1 MIKQIMPLSL
11 IVALRFF
18 GLFIVLPVLSIY
30 ALQMKGATAFLAGL
44 VVGGYALTQALFQI
58 PFGLMSDKIGRKKT
72 LLIGLLIFIA
82 GSVIAAMSDN
92 IYMLLLGRFLQG
104 AGAIGSVVSAMI
116 ADLVKEEE
124 RAHAMAIMGGT
135 IALSFA
141 AAMIIAPIVGGHWG
155 IDKLFWLT
163 AILSVMAIGIL
174 FTAVPQ
180 PPKIVH
186 SYAEEESK
194 MLDVFKDKSLTRMY
208 ITFLFHSSIMTMAF
222 FIIPLVMTQSIS
234 EGGFG
239 WEKAELWKVYLPA
252 MVFGLIAMGPAAVFG
267 EKYGKGRQV
276 FMVSVAVIL
285 LGFLA
290 MGFATQPWLFIVG
303 VVLFFIGFNMFEPLL
318 QSFVSKFAKV
328 HQKGAAL
335 GVANTFAYV
344 GIFLGGLLAGYLMQH
359 FGRETLAIFVAILA
373 AVWFV
378 WVATMPNPNNRGNV
392 YLPLDIFD
400 RNKVAALTDH
410 PAIVESYVNETEN
423 IAVVKYEKDML
434 DEDEV
439 RGMLLDEADK
449 KEN

>member
-1 MIKQIMPLSL
+1 MPLSL

-30 ALQMKGATAFLAGL
+30 ALDMEGATPFLAGL
-44 VVGGYALTQALFQI
+44 VVGGYALTQATFQI
-58 PFGLMSDKIGRKKT
+58 PFGLMSDKVGRKKT
-72 LLIGLLIFIA
+72 LLFGLLIFIA

-92 IYMLLLGRFLQG
+92 IYMLLAGRFLQG

-116 ADLVKEEE
+116 ADLVKEEQ

-135 IALSFA
+135 IAMSFA
-141 AAMIIAPIVGGHWG
+141 AAMIIAPIVGGNWG
-155 IDKLFWLT
+155 VDKLFWLT
-163 AILSVMAIGIL
+163 AILSVMAITIL

-186 SYAEEESK
+186 SYSEEESK
-194 MLDVFKDKSLTRMY
+194 MMDVFKDKSLTRMY

-222 FIIPLVMTQSIS
+222 FIIPMVMTQSLN

-239 WEKAELWKVYLPA
+239 WDKAELWKVYLPA
-252 MVFGLIAMGPAAVFG
+252 MVFGLLAMGPAAIFG
-267 EKYGKGRQV
+267 EKYGKGREV
-276 FMVSVAVIL
+276 FMISVAVIF
-285 LGFLA
+285 LGFIA
-290 MGFATQPWLFIVG
+290 MGFATTPWVFILG
-303 VVLFFIGFNMFEPLL
+303 VVFFFIGFNMFEPLL
-318 QSFVSKFAKV
+318 QSFVAKFAKV

-344 GIFLGGLLAGYLMQH
+344 GIFFGGLLAGWLMQH
-359 FGRETLAIFVAILA
+359 YDRATLAIVVAVISIA
-373 AVWFV
+373 WFI

-400 RNKVAALTDH
+400 RDKVAALTDH
-410 PAIVESYVNETEN
+410 KAIVESYVNETEN
-423 IAVVKYEKDML
+423 IAVVKYEKDMI

-439 RGMLLDEADK
+439 RGMLLD
-449 KEN
+449 

>member
-30 ALQMKGATAFLAGL
+30 ALEMEGATPFLAGL
-44 VVGGYALTQALFQI
+44 VVGGYALTQAAFQV
-58 PFGLMSDKIGRKKT
+58 PFGLMSDKVGRKKT
-72 LLIGLLIFIA
+72 LLFGLLIFIV

-92 IYMLLLGRFLQG
+92 IYMLLVGRFLQG

-116 ADLVKEEE
+116 ADLVKEEQ

-141 AAMIIAPIVGGHWG
+141 AAMIIAPIVGGLWG

-174 FTAVPQ
+174 FTAVPK
-180 PPKIVH
+180 PPKIIH

-194 MLDVFKDKSLTRMY
+194 MMEVFKDKSLTRMY

-222 FIIPLVMTQSIS
+222 FIIPMVMTQNPS

-252 MVFGLIAMGPAAVFG
+252 MVFGLISMGPAAVFG
-267 EKYGKGRQV
+267 EKYGKGREV
-276 FMVSVAVIL
+276 FMISVAVIF
-285 LGFLA
+285 LGFIA
-290 MGFATQPWLFIVG
+290 MGFATTPWVFITG
-303 VVLFFIGFNMFEPLL
+303 VVLFFIGFN
-318 QSFVSKFAKV
+318 V

-344 GIFLGGLLAGYLMQH
+344 GIFFGGLLAGWLMQH
-359 FGRETLAIFVAILA
+359 YDRGTLSMVVAVISIL
-373 AVWFV
+373 WFI

-400 RNKVAALTDH
+400 RERVAGLTSH
-410 PAIVESYVNETEN
+410 EAIVESYVNETEN
-423 IAVVKYEKDML
+423 IAVVKYEKEMI
-434 DEDEV
+434 DEDEI
-439 RGMLLDEADK
+439 RGMLS
-449 KEN
+449 

>member
-30 ALQMKGATAFLAGL
+30 ALDMKDATPFLAGV
-44 VVGGYALTQALFQI
+44 VVGGYALTQALFQV
-58 PFGLMSDKIGRKKT
+58 PFGLLSDKIGRKKAI
-72 LLIGLLIFIA
+72 LIGLLIFIA
-82 GSVIAAMSDN
+82 GSIISALADN
-92 IYMLLLGRFLQG
+92 IYMLMLGRFLQG
-104 AGAIGSVVSAMI
+104 AGAIGSVVSAMV

-124 RAHAMAIMGGT
+124 RAHAMAILGGT

-141 AAMIIAPIVGGHWG
+141 AAMIIAPLVGGHWG

-163 AILSVMAIGIL
+163 AILSIAAIFIL

-186 SYAEEESK
+186 SYAEEEAKIS
-194 MLDVFKDKSLTRMY
+194 DVFKDKALVRMY

-222 FIIPLVMTQSIS
+222 YIIPVVMTLPPE

-239 WEKAELWKVYLPA
+239 WSKAELWKVYLPA
-252 MVFGLIAMGPAAVFG
+252 MIFGFLAMAPAAIFG
-267 EKYGKGRQV
+267 EKHNKGKEV
-276 FMVSVAVIL
+276 FMISVVTIL

-290 MGFATQPWLFIVG
+290 MGFATTPWVFILG

-318 QSFVSKFAKV
+318 QSFVAKFAKV

-335 GVANTFAYV
+335 GVANTFAYT
-344 GIFLGGLLAGYLMQH
+344 GIFFGGLLAGWVMQH
-359 FGRETLAIFVAILA
+359 YGRETLALIVVGLS
-373 AVWFV
+373 VLWFI
-378 WVATMPNPNNRGNV
+378 WVATMPSPNNRGNV

-400 RNKVAALTDH
+400 REKVMSLEHD
-410 PAIVESYVNETEN
+410 AIVEKYVNETEN
-423 IAVVKYEKDML
+423 IAVVKYDKDKI
-434 DEDEV
+434 DEDV
-439 RGMLLDEADK
+439 IRGMLA
-449 KEN
+449 

>member
-1 MIKQIMPLSL
+1 MFKQVFPLSS

-18 GLFIVLPVLSIY
+18 GLFIVLPVLSVY
-30 ALQMKGATAFLAGL
+30 ALEMKGATAFLAGV
-44 VVGGYALTQALFQI
+44 VVGGYALTQALFQV
-58 PFGLMSDKIGRKKT
+58 PFGLMSDKFGRKKT
-72 LLIGLLIFIA
+72 LLFGLIIFII
-82 GSVIAAMSDN
+82 GSVVCAVSND
-92 IYMLLLGRFLQG
+92 IYTLMLGRFLQG

-116 ADLVKEEE
+116 ADLVKEEQ

-141 AAMIIAPIVGGHWG
+141 AAMIIAPIVGGNWG

-163 AILSVMAIGIL
+163 AILSVIAIGIL

-222 FIIPLVMTQSIS
+222 FIIPLVMTQSLN

-252 MVFGLIAMGPAAVFG
+252 MIFGLLAMGPAAVFG

-276 FMVSVAVIL
+276 FMVSVATIFF
-285 LGFLA
+285 GFIA
-290 MGFATQPWLFIVG
+290 MGYATAPWLFIVG

-344 GIFLGGLLAGYLMQH
+344 GIFLGGLLAGYVMDH
-359 FGRETLAIFVAILA
+359 YDRGALALIVAILSA
-373 AVWFV
+373 MWFV
-378 WVATMPNPNNRGNV
+378 WVMTMPNPNNRGNV

-400 RNKVAALTDH
+400 REKVAALTKH
-410 PAIVESYVNETEN
+410 EAIVESYINETEN
-423 IAVVKYEKDML
+423 IAVVKYEKDL
-434 DEDEV
+434 IDEDEV
-439 RGMLLDEADK
+439 RGLLS
-449 KEN
+449 

>member
-30 ALQMKGATAFLAGL
+30 ALDMEGATPFLAGV
-44 VVGGYALTQALFQI
+44 VVGGYALTQALFQV
-58 PFGLMSDKIGRKKT
+58 PFGLLSDRIGRKKAI
-72 LLIGLLIFIA
+72 LIGLLIFIA
-82 GSVIAAMSDN
+82 GSVISALSDN

-104 AGAIGSVVSAMI
+104 AGAIGSVVSAMV

-124 RAHAMAIMGGT
+124 RAHAMAILGGT

-163 AILSVMAIGIL
+163 AILSVAAIFIL

-186 SYAEEESK
+186 SYAEEEAK
-194 MLDVFKDKSLTRMY
+194 VADVFKDKALVRMY

-222 FIIPLVMTQSIS
+222 YIIPVVMTQP
-234 EGGFG
+234 EAAGGFG
-239 WEKAELWKVYLPA
+239 WSKAELWKVYFPA
-252 MVFGLIAMGPAAVFG
+252 MIFGFLAMAPAAIFG
-267 EKYGKGRQV
+267 EKYNKGKEV
-276 FMVSVAVIL
+276 FMISVVTIL

-290 MGFATQPWLFIVG
+290 MGFATTPWVFILG

-318 QSFVSKFAKV
+318 QSFVAKFAKV

-335 GVANTFAYV
+335 GVANTFAYT
-344 GIFLGGLLAGYLMQH
+344 GIFFGGLLAGWIMQH
-359 FGRETLAIFVAILA
+359 YGRETLALIVVGLS
-373 AVWFV
+373 VLWFI
-378 WVATMPNPNNRGNV
+378 WVATMPSPNNRGNV

-400 RNKVAALTDH
+400 REKVMALDH
-410 PAIVESYVNETEN
+410 EAIVEKYVNETEN
-423 IAVVKYEKDML
+423 IAVVKYDKDKI
-434 DEDEV
+434 DEDEI
-439 RGMLLDEADK
+439 RGMLA
-449 KEN
+449 

>member
-30 ALQMKGATAFLAGL
+30 ALDMEGATPFLAGV
-44 VVGGYALTQALFQI
+44 VVGGYALTQALFQV
-58 PFGLMSDKIGRKKT
+58 PFGLLSDKIGRKKAI
-72 LLIGLLIFIA
+72 LIGLLIFIA
-82 GSVIAAMSDN
+82 GSVISALSDN

-104 AGAIGSVVSAMI
+104 AGAIGSVVSAMV

-124 RAHAMAIMGGT
+124 RAHAMAILGGT

-163 AILSVMAIGIL
+163 AILSVAAIFIL

-186 SYAEEESK
+186 SYAEEEAK
-194 MLDVFKDKSLTRMY
+194 VADVFKDKALVRMY

-222 FIIPLVMTQSIS
+222 YIIPVVMTHP
-234 EGGFG
+234 EAAGGFG
-239 WEKAELWKVYLPA
+239 WSKAELWKVYFPA
-252 MVFGLIAMGPAAVFG
+252 MIFGFLAMAPAAIFG
-267 EKYGKGRQV
+267 EKYNKGKEV
-276 FMVSVAVIL
+276 FMISVVTIL

-290 MGFATQPWLFIVG
+290 MGFATTPWVFILG

-318 QSFVSKFAKV
+318 QSFVAKFAKV

-335 GVANTFAYV
+335 GVANTFAYT
-344 GIFLGGLLAGYLMQH
+344 GIFFGGLLAGWVMQH
-359 FGRETLAIFVAILA
+359 YGRETLALIVVGLS
-373 AVWFV
+373 VLWFI
-378 WVATMPNPNNRGNV
+378 WVATMPSPNNRGNV

-400 RNKVAALTDH
+400 REKVMGLEHD
-410 PAIVESYVNETEN
+410 AIVEKYVNETEN
-423 IAVVKYEKDML
+423 IAVVKYDKDKI
-434 DEDEV
+434 DEDEI
-439 RGMLLDEADK
+439 RGMLS
-449 KEN
+449 

>member
-30 ALQMKGATAFLAGL
+30 ALEMEGATPFLAGL
-44 VVGGYALTQALFQI
+44 VVGGYALTQAGFQV

-72 LLIGLLIFIA
+72 LLFGLLIFIA
-82 GSVIAAMSDN
+82 GSVTAAMSDN
-92 IYMLLLGRFLQG
+92 IYMLLAGRFLQG

-116 ADLVKEEE
+116 SDLVKEEE

-141 AAMIIAPIVGGHWG
+141 AAMIVAPIVGGHWG

-186 SYAEEESK
+186 SYAEEEPK
-194 MLDVFKDKSLTRMY
+194 MLNVFKDKSLTRMY

-222 FIIPLVMTQSIS
+222 FIIPLVMTQSLS

-267 EKYGKGRQV
+267 EKYGKGREV
-276 FMVSVAVIL
+276 FMISVTVIL
-285 LGFLA
+285 FGFLA
-290 MGFATQPWLFIVG
+290 MGFATSPWLFIIG
-303 VVLFFIGFNMFEPLL
+303 VILFFIGFNMFEPLL

-335 GVANTFAYV
+335 GVANTFAYI
-344 GIFLGGLLAGYLMQH
+344 GIFIGGLLAGYLMQH
-359 FGRETLAIFVAILA
+359 FGRETLAIFVALLS
-373 AVWFV
+373 AVWFI
-378 WVATMPNPNNRGNV
+378 WVATMPNPNNRGNI
-392 YLPLDIFD
+392 YLPLDIFNRD
-400 RNKVAALTDH
+400 KIAALTEH

-423 IAVVKYEKDML
+423 IAVVKYEKEMI

-439 RGMLLDEADK
+439 RGMLLD
-449 KEN
+449 

>member
-11 IVALRFF
+11 IVGLRFF

-30 ALQMKGATAFLAGL
+30 ALDMEGATPFLAGL
-44 VVGGYALTQALFQI
+44 VVGGYALTQAAFQV
-58 PFGLMSDKIGRKKT
+58 PFGLVSDKVGRKKT
-72 LLIGLLIFIA
+72 LLFGLIIFII

-92 IYMLLLGRFLQG
+92 IYMLLIGRFLQG
-104 AGAIGSVVSAMI
+104 AGAIGSVVSAMV
-116 ADLVKEEE
+116 ADLVKEEQ

-141 AAMIIAPIVGGHWG
+141 AAMIIAPIVGGNWG

-180 PPKIVH
+180 PPKIIH

-194 MLDVFKDKSLTRMY
+194 MMEVFKDKSLTRMY

-222 FIIPLVMTQSIS
+222 FIIPVVMTQGLE

-239 WEKAELWKVYLPA
+239 WEKSELWKVYFPA
-252 MVFGLIAMGPAAVFG
+252 MIFGFFAMAPAAIFG
-267 EKYGKGRQV
+267 EKYGKGKQV
-276 FMVSVAVIL
+276 FMISVAVIF

-290 MGFATQPWLFIVG
+290 MGFAGEAWIFVVG

-318 QSFVSKFAKV
+318 QSFVAKFAKV

-344 GIFLGGLLAGYLMQH
+344 GIFLGGLIAGWLMQH
-359 FGRETLAIFVAILA
+359 YDRATLAVFVAILSA
-373 AVWFV
+373 LWFF
-378 WVATMPNPNNRGNV
+378 WVATMPSPNNRGNV

-400 RNKVAALTDH
+400 RERVSSLTSH
-410 PAIVESYVNETEN
+410 KAIVESYVNETEN
-423 IAVVKYEKDML
+423 IAVIKYEKDMI
-434 DEDEV
+434 DEDEI
-439 RGMLLDEADK
+439 RGMLS
-449 KEN
+449 

>member
-30 ALQMKGATAFLAGL
+30 AMDMPNATPFLAGL
-44 VVGGYALTQALFQI
+44 VVGGYALTQALFQV
-58 PFGLMSDKIGRKKT
+58 PFGLISDKFGRKKV
-72 LLIGLLIFIA
+72 LFFGLIIFII
-82 GSVIAAMSDN
+82 GSVVAALSDN
-92 IYMLLLGRFLQG
+92 IYMLLIGRFLQG

-116 ADLVKEEE
+116 ADLVKEEQ

-141 AAMIIAPIVGGHWG
+141 VAMIVAPIVGGNWG

-163 AILSVMAIGIL
+163 AILSIMAIGVL

-186 SYAEEESK
+186 SYSEEESK
-194 MLDVFKDKSLTRMY
+194 FFEVFKDKALVRMY

-222 FIIPLVMTQSIS
+222 FIIPLVMTQSIDD
-234 EGGFG
+234 GGFG
-239 WEKAELWKVYLPA
+239 WEKAQLWKVYLPA
-252 MVFGLIAMGPAAVFG
+252 MIFGLVAMGPAAVFG
-267 EKYGKGRQV
+267 EKYGKGREI
-276 FMVSVAVIL
+276 FMISVAVIF

-290 MGFATQPWLFIVG
+290 MGFATSAWIFTIG

-318 QSFVSKFAKV
+318 QSFVAKFAKV

-344 GIFLGGLLAGYLMQH
+344 GIFLGGLLVGWIMQH
-359 FGRETLAIFVAILA
+359 YDRAVLSMVVGVIAIL
-373 AVWFV
+373 WFI

-400 RNKVAALTDH
+400 REKVASLLEH
-410 PAIVESYVNETEN
+410 EAIVESYVNETEQ
-423 IAVVKYEKDML
+423 IAVVKFNKDMI

-439 RGMLLDEADK
+439 RGMLS
-449 KEN
+449 

>member
-1 MIKQIMPLSL
+1 MFKQIIPLSL

-30 ALQMKGATAFLAGL
+30 ALDMRGATPFLAGL
-44 VVGGYALTQALFQI
+44 VVGGYALTQALFQV

-72 LLIGLLIFIA
+72 LLIGLLIFIV
-82 GSVIAAMSDN
+82 GSIISALSTH

-141 AAMIIAPIVGGHWG
+141 VAMIVAPIVGGNWG

-163 AILSVMAIGIL
+163 AILSIMAIGIL

-180 PPKIVH
+180 PPKIIH
-186 SYAEEESK
+186 SYQEEESK

-222 FIIPLVMTQSIS
+222 FIIPLVMTKSVES
-234 EGGFG
+234 GGFG
-239 WEKAELWKVYLPA
+239 WSKPELWKVYLPA
-252 MVFGLIAMGPAAVFG
+252 MIFGLVAMGPSAVFG
-267 EKYGKGRQV
+267 EKYGKGREV
-276 FMVSVAVIL
+276 FMVSVATIL
-285 LGFLA
+285 FGFIA
-290 MGFATQPWLFIVG
+290 MGFASTPWVFILG

-335 GVANTFAYV
+335 GVANTFAYI
-344 GIFLGGLLAGYLMQH
+344 GIFLGGLLAGFVMNH
-359 FGRETLAIFVAILA
+359 SNRETLAIIVVILSAI
-373 AVWFV
+373 WFW

-392 YLPLDIFD
+392 YLPLDIYD
-400 RNKVAALTDH
+400 RDKISSLTSH
-410 PAIVESYVNETEN
+410 EAIVESYINETEN
-423 IAVVKYEKDML
+423 IAVVKYEKDL
-434 DEDEV
+434 IDEDEV
-439 RGMLLDEADK
+439 RGLLA
-449 KEN
+449 

>member
-1 MIKQIMPLSL
+1 MFKQILPLSS

-18 GLFIVLPVLSIY
+18 GLFIVLPVLSVY
-30 ALQMKGATAFLAGL
+30 ALDMKGATTFLAGL
-44 VVGGYALTQALFQI
+44 VVGGYALTQALFQV

-72 LLIGLLIFIA
+72 LLFGLLIFIA

-116 ADLVKEEE
+116 ADLVKEEQ

-135 IALSFA
+135 IAISFA
-141 AAMIIAPIVGGHWG
+141 LAMIVAPIVGGHWG

-186 SYAEEESK
+186 SYAQEESK
-194 MLDVFKDKSLTRMY
+194 MIEVFKDKALTRMY
-208 ITFLFHSSIMTMAF
+208 VTFLFHSSIMTMAF
-222 FIIPLVMTQSIS
+222 FIIPLVMTQSVS
-234 EGGFG
+234 DGGFG
-239 WEKAELWKVYLPA
+239 WAKAELWKVYLPA
-252 MVFGLIAMGPAAVFG
+252 MVFGLLAMGPAAVFG
-267 EKYGKGRQV
+267 EKYGKGREV
-276 FMVSVAVIL
+276 FIASIISIL
-285 LGFLA
+285 LGFVA
-290 MGFATQPWLFIVG
+290 MGFSSTPWVFVVG

-335 GVANTFAYV
+335 GVANTFAYT
-344 GIFLGGLLAGYLMQH
+344 GIFFGGLTAGFLMDHYDREVLAM
-359 FGRETLAIFVAILA
+359 FVVGLSVLWLI
-373 AVWFV
+373 

-392 YLPLDIFD
+392 YLSLDTFD
-400 RNKVAALTDH
+400 RDKVAALTDH
-410 PAIVESYVNETEN
+410 EAIVESYVNETEH
-423 IAVVKYEKDML
+423 IAVVKYEKDMI
-434 DEDEV
+434 DEDEI
-439 RGMLLDEADK
+439 RGMLLK
-449 KEN
+449 

>member
-30 ALQMKGATAFLAGL
+30 ALELEGATPFLAGL
-44 VVGGYALTQALFQI
+44 VVGGYALTQAAFQV
-58 PFGLMSDKIGRKKT
+58 PFGLMSDKFGRKQV
-72 LLIGLLIFIA
+72 LVFGLIIFII
-82 GSVIAAMSDN
+82 GSVIAALSDN
-92 IYMLLLGRFLQG
+92 IYMLLVGRFLQG

-141 AAMIIAPIVGGHWG
+141 AAMIIAPIVGGLWG

-174 FTAVPQ
+174 FTAVPK

-194 MLDVFKDKSLTRMY
+194 MIEVFKDKSLTRMY

-222 FIIPLVMTQSIS
+222 FIIPMVMTQSTDL
-234 EGGFG
+234 GGFG
-239 WEKAELWKVYLPA
+239 WDKAELWKVYMPA
-252 MVFGLIAMGPAAVFG
+252 MVFGLLAMGPAAVFG
-267 EKYGKGRQV
+267 EKYGKGREV
-276 FMVSVAVIL
+276 FMISVAVIF
-285 LGFLA
+285 LGFIA
-290 MGFATQPWLFIVG
+290 MGFATTPWVFITG

-318 QSFVSKFAKV
+318 QSFVAKFAKV

-344 GIFLGGLLAGYLMQH
+344 GIFFGGLLAGWLMQH
-359 FGRETLAIFVAILA
+359 YDRGTLAMVVAVISIL
-373 AVWFV
+373 WFI

-400 RNKVAALTDH
+400 RERVAGLTSH
-410 PAIVESYVNETEN
+410 EAIVESYVNETEN
-423 IAVVKYEKDML
+423 IAVVKYEKDL
-434 DEDEV
+434 IDEDEI
-439 RGMLLDEADK
+439 RGMLS
-449 KEN
+449 

>member
-1 MIKQIMPLSL
+1 MFKQIFPLSS

-18 GLFIVLPVLSIY
+18 GLFIVLPVLSVY
-30 ALQMKGATAFLAGL
+30 ALEMEGATAFLAGV
-44 VVGGYALTQALFQI
+44 VVGGYALTQAIFQV
-58 PFGLMSDKIGRKKT
+58 PFGLMSDKLGRKKT
-72 LLIGLLIFIA
+72 LLFGLIIFII
-82 GSVIAAMSDN
+82 GSVICAVSDD
-92 IYMLLLGRFLQG
+92 IYTLMIGRFLQG

-116 ADLVKEEE
+116 ADLVKEEQ

-135 IALSFA
+135 IAMSFA
-141 AAMIIAPIVGGHWG
+141 AAMIIAPIVGGNWG

-163 AILSVMAIGIL
+163 AILSLMAIGIL

-194 MLDVFKDKSLTRMY
+194 MIDVFKDKSLTRMY

-222 FIIPLVMTQSIS
+222 FIIPLVMTQSLAD
-234 EGGFG
+234 GGFG

-252 MVFGLIAMGPAAVFG
+252 MIFGLLAMGPAAVFG

-276 FMVSVAVIL
+276 FMVSVAVIF
-285 LGFLA
+285 LGFIA
-290 MGFATQPWLFIVG
+290 MGYATSPWLFIVG

-335 GVANTFAYV
+335 GVANTFSYI
-344 GIFLGGLLAGYLMQH
+344 GIFLGGLLAGYVMDHYDRGALALM
-359 FGRETLAIFVAILA
+359 VAILSA
-373 AVWFV
+373 MWFV
-378 WVATMPNPNNRGNV
+378 WVMTMPNPNNRGNV

-400 RNKVAALTDH
+400 REKVATLTQH
-410 PAIVESYVNETEN
+410 EAIVESYINETEN
-423 IAVVKYEKDML
+423 IAVVKYEKDL
-434 DEDEV
+434 IDEDEV
-439 RGMLLDEADK
+439 RGLLS
-449 KEN
+449 